1 MLATTSAA
9 AARAGPPPA
18 PLPAAPA
25 VRRLP
30 TGSTTPRGWLLRQL
44 VIQAEGLSGH
54 LTKFWPKVANSAWFG
69 GTAPFY
75 IANNSCGDAP
85 CPKANN
91 ISQTDLLHQEAP
103 YWLNGFVPL
112 AVLLRNARIDELP
125 PNGPGLPTIRPMEQV
140 EQHVEYI
147 LSHAGASPCGAAT
160 GSCAQPPPGWLGPY
174 DLGLAGSMY
183 WGSFP
188 ALLALQQYAEATPS
202 QFNRTTSA
210 MVGHFLAM
218 KRQLSVGP
226 SFCQQCTGPWEYPC
240 YGPSSSSLP
249 MNGSCQAGVDLCGG
263 DIDRAGSSLPP
274 TAAPSDCAK
283 MCAGASRRASP

>member
-1 MLATTSAA
+1 
-9 AARAGPPPA
+9 
-18 PLPAAPA
+18 
-25 VRRLP
+25 
-30 TGSTTPRGWLLRQL
+30 
-44 VIQAEGLSGH
+44 
-54 LTKFWPKVANSAWFG
+54 
-69 GTAPFY
+69 
-75 IANNSCGDAP
+75 
-85 CPKANN
+85 
-91 ISQTDLLHQEAP
+91 
-103 YWLNGFVPL
+103 
-112 AVLLRNARIDELP
+112 
-125 PNGPGLPTIRPMEQV
+125 MEQV

-283 MCAGASRRASP
+283 MCAEHNVGLKRGEAPCSAYVFGVGNASSSPAHSTCWLKTSPKLPQNGCGHRSCSSGGTLCNFCAGLLPPPDSCRNLSSVPRGNPTGSISFQRWIDLAYTLIWTLQTPGASHGRDSELRELLRTVKVQGQE